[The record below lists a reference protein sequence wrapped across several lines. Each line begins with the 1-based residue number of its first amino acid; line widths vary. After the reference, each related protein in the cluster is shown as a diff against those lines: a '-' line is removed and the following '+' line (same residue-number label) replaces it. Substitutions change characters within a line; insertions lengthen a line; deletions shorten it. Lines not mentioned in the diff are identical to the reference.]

1 MRIVLLGIWIWLAV
15 GLTPAVAQTVFKVSG
30 RVQDESG
37 KPLPFASAF
46 LNQTTLGDRT
56 TEAGTFTVRNIPP
69 GKYELIVSYL
79 GYEPVIM
86 PVEVQADV
94 SGVTVVLKPKT
105 GVLKEYV
112 VRRDPERERWMK
124 MFVQTFV
131 GRSSFAQQCKLLNG
145 EIVDLK
151 YDRATNTLTAAADD
165 FLVIENA
172 ALGYR
177 IRFLLM
183 HFTFDMRKGYSM
195 YYGNPMFEPMK
206 PRNKRQ
212 MRKWTDNRKAAYL
225 GSTMQFYKSL
235 ANKTLEQD
243 GYTVQKLVRKERKRD
258 FVEPEEELKTGQVKM
273 QKPGTFSKYVNYL
286 YTTPL
291 PYDSIVYRSG
301 NSYVMNFKDL
311 LYVTY
316 KKEKE
321 DRLYVS
327 TMLPPNAKRSW
338 QTSVLQLLAP
348 EVKMDQN
355 GNIEAPMDVIC
366 EQYWGWEKMAEMLPL
381 DYKL

>member
-1 MRIVLLGIWIWLAV
+1 MKVVLLGIIIWLAI
-15 GLTPAVAQTVFKVSG
+15 GITPAVAQTVFRVSG
-30 RVQDESG
+30 KVQDERG

-56 TEAGTFTVRNIPP
+56 TEAGMFTIQNIPP

-79 GYEPVIM
+79 GYEPVIL

-94 SGVTVVLKPKT
+94 SGVTVVLKPKA

-112 VRRDPERERWMK
+112 VRRDPDREKWMK
-124 MFVQTFV
+124 VFLNTFV
-131 GRSSFAQQCKLLNG
+131 GQSSFAQQCKLMNG

-151 YDRATNTLTAAADD
+151 YDRAANTLTAGADD

-177 IRFLLM
+177 IKFLLM
-183 HFTFDMRKGYSM
+183 HFTYDMRVGYSM

-212 MRKWTDNRKAAYL
+212 LQTWTDNRKAAYL
-225 GSTMQFYKSL
+225 GSTTQFYKSL
-235 ANKTLEQD
+235 VNKTLEED
-243 GYTVQKLVRKERKRD
+243 GFMVQKLVRKERKRD
-258 FVEPEEELKTGQVKM
+258 FVEPVADLESGQAKM
-273 QKPGTFSKYVNYL
+273 QKPAMFSKYVNYL
-286 YTTPL
+286 YTAKL
-291 PYDSIVYRSG
+291 PYDSILYRSG
-301 NSYVMNFKDL
+301 NSYVMNFNDL

-321 DRLYVS
+321 DKRYVS
-327 TMLPPNAKRSW
+327 MMLPPNAKRGW

-355 GNIEAPMDVIC
+355 GNLEKPMDVIC